1 MTLRYNS
8 ERWAQN
14 DFRTLGLVP
23 AEGNG
28 IFLGNNLDDYRAA
41 YFTISLTYRPRVLRI
56 ARPAL

>member
-1 MTLRYNS
+1 MTVRYDN

-28 IFLGNNLDDYRAA
+28 IFLGNNLDDYHAGF
-41 YFTISLTYRPRVLRI
+41 FTISVTYRPRLLRV